1 MKYLIAGLGNI
12 GAAYAGTRHNIG
24 FDVVDELCNDLKG
37 QFETARLAQTALVKF
52 KGRNLLLIKPTTF
65 MNLSGKAVQYWLKKE
80 NIPLENLLV
89 VVDDI
94 ALPSGLLRMKAKG
107 GDAGHNG
114 LIDIIQ
120 SIGTNNFARL
130 RFGIGD
136 DFPRGRQADY
146 VLGAWSRQELDVVLP
161 KLAVAADMIKSFAT
175 IGIGR
180 TMTMYNNK

>member
-1 MKYLIAGLGNI
+1 MIAGLGNI
-12 GAAYAGTRHNIG
+12 GATYAGTRHNIG
-24 FDVVDELCNDLKG
+24 FDVVDSLCDDLKG
-37 QFETARLAQTALVKF
+37 QFETDRLAQTSLVKF

-80 NIPLENLLV
+80 NVPLENLLV

-94 ALPSGLLRMKAKG
+94 ALPTGLLRMKAKG

-120 SIGTNNFARL
+120 SIGTNSFARL

-146 VLGAWSRQELDVVLP
+146 VLGPWSRQELDIVLP
-161 KLAVAADMIKSFAT
+161 KLPVAVDMIKVL
-175 IGIGR
+175 
-180 TMTMYNNK
+180 

>member
-1 MKYLIAGLGNI
+1 MTERAI
-12 GAAYAGTRHNIG
+12 
-24 FDVVDELCNDLKG
+24 
-37 QFETARLAQTALVKF
+37 ETARLAQTALVKF

-114 LIDIIQ
+114 
-120 SIGTNNFARL
+120 
-130 RFGIGD
+130 
-136 DFPRGRQADY
+136 
-146 VLGAWSRQELDVVLP
+146 
-161 KLAVAADMIKSFAT
+161 
-175 IGIGR
+175 
-180 TMTMYNNK
+180 